1 MAVFDLISSLFCL
14 FFFKYFVV
22 FRYKEILYKEIVF
35 PSFFFFLILNEIE
48 VGKKNLYMN
57 QIHRKTKKRY

>member
-48 VGKKNLYMN
+48 VGKK
-57 QIHRKTKKRY
+57 IFI

>member
-14 FFFKYFVV
+14 VFFKYFVV

-48 VGKKNLYMN
+48 VEKKNLYMN